1 MTAFPEWSRQI
12 KALRKA
18 LGLSQQKLAERI
30 EISKKVLA
38 DWEQGAQEPS
48 PRRYIQLAKIARGE
62 QVFWFLEQ
70 IELDRQFLESL
81 AHASHS
87 AAGRSRPR

>member
-1 MTAFPEWSRQI
+1 MTALPEWSTQI

-30 EISKKVLA
+30 EISKKVVA

-48 PRRYIQLAKIARGE
+48 PRRYIQLAKLAGGE
-62 QVFWFLEQ
+62 QAFWFLEQ
-70 IELDRQFLESL
+70 IEIDRKFLENL
-81 AHASHS
+81 A
-87 AAGRSRPR
+87 GGSRK